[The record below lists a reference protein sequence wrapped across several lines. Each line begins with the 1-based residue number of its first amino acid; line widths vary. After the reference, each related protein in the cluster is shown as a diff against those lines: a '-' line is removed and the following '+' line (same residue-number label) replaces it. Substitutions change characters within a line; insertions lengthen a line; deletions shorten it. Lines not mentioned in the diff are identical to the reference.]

1 MSKYEVDT
9 KRLTEEAGDLP
20 PSPRDS
26 MIKKLD
32 MWSWICYGA
41 AVICAWQIGG
51 WWGIG
56 LVVALFGVDALQ
68 ALIQDQHRE
77 ELLELH
83 GKLVIN
89 IAENSSI
96 LKDKIPTKGRPL

>member
-1 MSKYEVDT
+1 MSKYKVDAD
-9 KRLTEEAGDLP
+9 RLAEKAGGLP
-20 PSPRDS
+20 PSPRDA
-26 MIKKLD
+26 IINKLD
-32 MWSWICYGA
+32 IGSWICYGA

-56 LVVALFGVDALQ
+56 LVVAPFGAEALQ

-83 GKLVIN
+83 GKLVID

-96 LKDKIPTKGRPL
+96 FKDKVPTKGRPL